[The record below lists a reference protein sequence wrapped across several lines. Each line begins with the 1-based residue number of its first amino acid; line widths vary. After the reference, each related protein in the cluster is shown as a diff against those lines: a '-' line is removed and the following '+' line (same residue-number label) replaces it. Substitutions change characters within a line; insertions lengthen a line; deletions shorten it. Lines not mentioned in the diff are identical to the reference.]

1 MEAANL
7 SAAATGVALPSGPEA
22 SNSSPSPGA
31 VVRSTPG
38 GAALPGREPPFSVF
52 TVLVVTLL
60 VLLIAAT
67 FLWNLLVLVTILRV
81 RAFHRVPHNLVASMA
96 VSDVLVSALV
106 MPLSLVSELSAGRRW
121 WLGRSL
127 CHVWI
132 SFDVLCC
139 TASIWNVAA
148 VALDRYWTI
157 TRRLQYPLR
166 TRRRASAL
174 MIALT
179 WALSALIALAPLLFG
194 WGEAYDAQLQRC
206 QVKEAPHEAEMVF
219 KARRPTLTFQE
230 SGDSWRERKEKRAA
244 MMHERCA
251 PGVADPLA
259 LFQLDSRQEP

>member
-206 QVKEAPHEAEMVF
+206 QV
-219 KARRPTLTFQE
+219 
-230 SGDSWRERKEKRAA
+230 S
-244 MMHERCA
+244 
-251 PGVADPLA
+251 
-259 LFQLDSRQEP
+259 QEPS